1 MSQLSLTKYLS
12 LNVLLDDDCYN
23 VEMVSSA
30 QQLKSKVSFLQ

>member
-30 QQLKSKVSFLQ
+30 QLKSKVSFLQ